1 LQGSLNLDVT
11 EPGEAV
17 PFPLDA
23 TDIRSRNNVREL
35 GRPDGRPMV
44 FAHGF
49 GCSQEAWRLV
59 TPFFE
64 SDYRVIVF
72 DNVGVGG
79 SDLSAYDRSKYDSL
93 HGYADDLLQILA
105 SLDLHDAV
113 VVGHSVGSMVGVL
126 AANEDASRVGS
137 LVLVGPSPRYINDGP
152 YVGGFEQEDID
163 GLIDSLDANYLG
175 WSQAMAPVIMG
186 NPGRPEL
193 GEELTAMFC
202 TVDPAIARQFARV
215 TFLSDNRRDL
225 AEVTVR
231 TLVIQNSDD
240 VIAPDEVGR
249 FVHEQIPGSTL
260 VTLRSTGHVPNLS
273 GPAELAG
280 AILSFLE

>member
-1 LQGSLNLDVT
+1 M
-11 EPGEAV
+11 

-35 GRPDGRPMV
+35 GRPDGRPIV

-93 HGYADDLLQILA
+93 HGYADDLLQILG

-175 WSQAMAPVIMG
+175 WSQTMAPVIMG
-186 NPGRPEL
+186 NPDRPEL

-225 AEVTVR
+225 AEVTVP

-280 AILSFLE
+280 AILNFLE